1 MEIKMYK
8 NKQDKNKR
16 WAQETSVLIVEI
28 FFEYIVKIADGE
40 SEDIDLFLCVLMVML
55 VEEDLCQLLHSW
67 IEKKGQLF
75 WTPFFF
81 LRAQI
86 AKQT

>member
-55 VEEDLCQLLHSW
+55 VEEDLWQLLHSW

-75 WTPFFF
+75 CTPFFF